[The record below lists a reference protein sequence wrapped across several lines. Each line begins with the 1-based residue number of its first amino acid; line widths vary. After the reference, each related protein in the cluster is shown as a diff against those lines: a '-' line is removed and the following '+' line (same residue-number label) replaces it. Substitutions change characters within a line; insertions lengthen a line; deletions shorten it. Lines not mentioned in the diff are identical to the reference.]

1 MLLREIAALVYKRSI
16 PRVPSAM
23 VMFEVVNMRMIER
36 IARRGPRIRNKEF
49 EVMIHALEV
58 RDKEGLVKSLVA
70 EVGDIEDLFQ

>member
-23 VMFEVVNMRMIER
+23 VKFEVVNMRMIER
-36 IARRGPRIRNKEF
+36 IAVRGPRIRNEF

-58 RDKEGLVKSLVA
+58 RDKEGLVKSLVT